1 MPFRP
6 TGAGHIAAAYLREIG
21 ALREAKSED
30 VAKTSLM
37 ASAALD
43 CSFDIYPEELEVAE
57 DRLADLGLAA
67 GNFVLILPGSGSKAK
82 NWPAENFVSL
92 ATILTPRIRP
102 LVILGPAESGLE
114 PLFDAAGIPVISRL
128 ELAEVAALAR
138 LSRGFIG
145 NDSGVS
151 HLAAAAGT
159 PGVVIFGPT
168 DPQRWRPLGPATVI
182 RREPLSALTPAE
194 AALAIAAIIDAKTHE

>member
-1 MPFRP
+1 
-6 TGAGHIAAAYLREIG
+6 
-21 ALREAKSED
+21 
-30 VAKTSLM
+30 M
-37 ASAALD
+37 APSAALD
-43 CSFDIYPEELEVAE
+43 CSFDIYREELEVAE

-67 GNFVLILPGSGSKAK
+67 GNFILILPGSGSKAK

-92 ATILTPRIRP
+92 ATILAPRIRS
-102 LVILGPAESGLE
+102 LAILGPAESGLE
-114 PLFDAAGIPVISRL
+114 PLFDAAGITVIARL

-138 LSRGFIG
+138 LSQGFIG

-151 HLAAAAGT
+151 HLAAASGA

-168 DPQRWRPLGPATVI
+168 DPQRWRPLGPATVL